1 MESVVFFHAGTSQ
14 VRWTKPRKKLKHH
27 TDVPREGYGIKTNIK
42 LFKVHYWPQ
51 EPVPNQMGTLDENSA
66 R

>member
-1 MESVVFFHAGTSQ
+1 MDK
-14 VRWTKPRKKLKHH
+14 TKQKLKHH
-27 TDVPREGYGIKTNIK
+27 TDVPRQGYSIKTDIK

-51 EPVPNQMGTLDENSA
+51 EPVPNQMEALDEISA